1 MTNSVSHILAYNIAM
16 HLSRGHKDIFFAVH
30 TLRPG
35 DGQRWEDAIP
45 TYTNAINI
53 ECPLMLW

>member
-35 DGQRWEDAIP
+35 DGQRSAGWRKVSREVQL
-45 TYTNAINI
+45 TSR
-53 ECPLMLW
+53 